1 MGKQR
6 GVMREMQAMA
16 HADLIG
22 ISQTERRMES
32 KRKPPWLAQRAVFN
46 GKGCRQGFRI
56 RMMVSMLKS
65 RRFCNASGPI
75 KLRSNKIAP
84 VYLLVK

>member
-6 GVMREMQAMA
+6 GVMREMQATA

-22 ISQTERRMES
+22 VSQTERRVEL
-32 KRKPPWLAQRAVFN
+32 KRKPPRLAKRAVFN

-65 RRFCNASGPI
+65 KRFCNASGSI
-75 KLRSNKIAP
+75 KLRSNKMAP